1 MADGRETI
9 GGEGEGGK
17 GGGKG
22 EREGGEE
29 REGRKDGWKEA
40 GILGLATVGKRHT
53 FAMLKKLDMT
63 RMTETAKTYC
73 RVGEA
78 KAGEPIVGTKEIEI
92 AKAPY
97 EVREAKAGKLHSGTK
112 EMGAVKTRD
121 ETRKA
126 IVVGASS
133 GIGREMCRL
142 LLADGW
148 RIGIAARREE
158 KLEEIRNM
166 NPEMVEVAALDVTA
180 EDCTRRLAELMA
192 RLGGMELYFH
202 ISGVG
207 HQNKELEPSV
217 EEKTVATNALGF
229 TRMID
234 YVFNLF
240 AKQGYG
246 HIAVISSIA
255 GTRGLGSC
263 PSYSATKAYQSTYIE
278 SLEQLSSIRRLKNIR
293 FTDIRPGFIMT
304 DLIRDGQSYPMVMPL
319 EYAAPRIY
327 KAVMK
332 GRHNVVIDWR
342 WAVAVFL
349 WRLIPRP
356 LWRRWRLVS
365 GSLNPSNT
373 NIR

>member
-1 MADGRETI
+1 
-9 GGEGEGGK
+9 
-17 GGGKG
+17 
-22 EREGGEE
+22 
-29 REGRKDGWKEA
+29 
-40 GILGLATVGKRHT
+40 
-53 FAMLKKLDMT
+53 MLKKLDMT

-78 KAGEPIVGTKEIEI
+78 KAGEPIVGTKEMEI

-97 EVREAKAGKLHSGTK
+97 EVREAKAGKLHSGTMKAEEAEVSKATVGTK
-112 EMGAVKTRD
+112 EMEAVKTQD
-121 ETRKA
+121 EAKKA
-126 IVVGASS
+126 VVVGASS

-158 KLEEIRNM
+158 KLEEIRKM
-166 NPEMVEVAALDVTA
+166 NPEMVEMAVLDVTA
-180 EDCTRRLAELMA
+180 EDCTRRLAELIT
-192 RLGGMELYFH
+192 RLGGMDLYFH

-217 EEKTVATNALGF
+217 EKKTVATNALGF

-293 FTDIRPGFIMT
+293 LTDIRPGFIMT

-332 GRHNVVIDWR
+332 GRHTVVIDWR
-342 WAVAVFL
+342 WAVAVFF